1 MALDLIPASLDAAPL
16 GSDVAVGAPAVAE
29 AATDRAHRLAAAY
42 DGLPAGEIVRRAITE
57 AFVGEIALVS
67 SFGAD
72 SAVLLHMVSEVDKDF
87 PVVFID
93 TGKLFGETLRYR
105 DTLVARLGLTN
116 VRSVKPTPQRLA
128 EIDPEGTLWFHDTDA
143 CCAVRKVEPLSI
155 ALDTYGA
162 WITGRKRYQA
172 ATRAGL
178 PVVERDGDKFK
189 VNPLAGWT
197 SKDVEAYR
205 LAHDLPAH
213 PLVADG
219 YKSIGCMPCTDRVA
233 EGEDERAGRWRGK
246 AKVECGIH
254 LGLIGRED
262 SGSGI

>member
-1 MALDLIPASLDAAPL
+1 MVLEAMKFAIDPEAGLA
-16 GSDVAVGAPAVAE
+16 AE
-29 AATDRAHRLAAAY
+29 ARALAAEFEGAAAQ
-42 DGLPAGEIVRRAITE
+42 DIVRAAVKRHFA
-57 AFVGEIALVS
+57 GGIALVS

-72 SAVLLHMVSEVDKDF
+72 SAVLLHMVAQVDPDL

-116 VRSVKPTPQRLA
+116 VRSVKPAPKRL
-128 EIDPEGTLWFHDTDA
+128 ETVDPEGSLWFRDTDA
-143 CCAVRKVEPLSI
+143 CCAVRKVEPLSF
-155 ALDTYGA
+155 ALEEFDA

-172 ATRAGL
+172 ETRAKL
-178 PVVERDGDKFK
+178 PVFELDGAKIK

-197 SKDVEAYR
+197 TKDVEAYR

-233 EGEDERAGRWRGK
+233 EGEDERAGPGRRNAHTESGHHHRLHRP
-246 AKVECGIH
+246 AP
-254 LGLIGRED
+254 IGR
-262 SGSGI
+262 GL

>member
-1 MALDLIPASLDAAPL
+1 MALEAIRLAVDPEAGLAAEARALAAEFEGAAPEDIL
-16 GSDVAVGAPAVAE
+16 RS
-29 AATDRAHRLAAAY
+29 AARIHF
-42 DGLPAGEIVRRAITE
+42 P
-57 AFVGEIALVS
+57 GEIALVS

-72 SAVLLHMVSEVDKDF
+72 SAVLLHMVSRIDADL

-105 DTLVARLGLTN
+105 DDLVERLGLRD
-116 VRSVKPTPQRLA
+116 VRSVKPQPRRLEA
-128 EIDPEGTLWFHDTDA
+128 VDPEGTLWFRDTDA
-143 CCAVRKVEPLSI
+143 CCAIRKVEPLSL
-155 ALDTYGA
+155 ALEGFDA

-172 ATRAGL
+172 ETRARL
-178 PVVERDGDKFK
+178 PVFEADAGRIK

-219 YKSIGCMPCTDRVA
+219 FRSIGCMPCTDRVA

-246 AKVECGIH
+246 AKTECGIH
-254 LGLIGRED
+254 LGLIGREAF
-262 SGSGI
+262 GSGI